1 MRKIMIVALFSIIL
15 AGCEKESVL
24 ADVEIP
30 EEVISYVDTHFP
42 ENPIAQVVKDIDE
55 FELSYDVLLEG
66 SYSLEFNRKK
76 QIISVKGLSKL
87 PDSVVP
93 DKLLD
98 YVLKNYPSQLIFE
111 WSLDDREQEIKL
123 DNELELIFNLKDEFK
138 RIDY

>member
-30 EEVISYVDTHFP
+30 KNNKLCDTPFLKS
-42 ENPIAQVVKDIDE
+42 IAQVLKISMSLK
-55 FELSYDVLLEG
+55 LSYDVLLEG